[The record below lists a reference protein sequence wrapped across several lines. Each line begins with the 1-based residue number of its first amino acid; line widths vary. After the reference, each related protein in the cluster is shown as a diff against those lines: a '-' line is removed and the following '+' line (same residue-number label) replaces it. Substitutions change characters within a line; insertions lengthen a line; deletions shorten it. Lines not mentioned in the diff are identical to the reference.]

1 MNTSKSYE
9 DLSRRALIKL
19 SQDFDMDND
28 DALLRYLDKK
38 LEENPNTY
46 ESIRIP
52 ERVIVVAD
60 KTATEVKR
68 IGEDVIDKGGTYGK
82 RIADHCRKQT
92 LLLPLLEVRFSNS
105 YLPIS
110 RWLDFKPSR

>member
-1 MNTSKSYE
+1 MNSNNKSYE

-19 SQDFDMDND
+19 SKDFDMDND
-28 DALLRYLDKK
+28 DALLHYLDKK

-68 IGEDVIDKGGTYGK
+68 IGEDVIDKGGTL
-82 RIADHCRKQT
+82 IAKITENLADSALTFIRSKI
-92 LLLPLLEVRFSNS
+92 F
-105 YLPIS
+105 
-110 RWLDFKPSR
+110 

>member
-38 LEENPNTY
+38 LEGNPNTY

-68 IGEDVIDKGGTYGK
+68 IGEDVIDKGGTL
-82 RIADHCRKQT
+82 IAKITENLADSALTFIRSKI
-92 LLLPLLEVRFSNS
+92 F
-105 YLPIS
+105 
-110 RWLDFKPSR
+110 

>member
-1 MNTSKSYE
+1 
-9 DLSRRALIKL
+9 
-19 SQDFDMDND
+19 MDND

-68 IGEDVIDKGGTYGK
+68 IGEDVIDKGGTL
-82 RIADHCRKQT
+82 IAKITENLADSALTFIRSKI
-92 LLLPLLEVRFSNS
+92 F
-105 YLPIS
+105 
-110 RWLDFKPSR
+110 

>member
-68 IGEDVIDKGGTYGK
+68 IGEDVIDKGGTL
-82 RIADHCRKQT
+82 IAKITENLADSALTFIRSKI
-92 LLLPLLEVRFSNS
+92 F
-105 YLPIS
+105 
-110 RWLDFKPSR
+110 

>member
-1 MNTSKSYE
+1 MNTNKSYE

-46 ESIRIP
+46 ES
-52 ERVIVVAD
+52 VIVVAD

-68 IGEDVIDKGGTYGK
+68 IGEDVIDKGGTL
-82 RIADHCRKQT
+82 IAKITENLADSALTFIRSKI
-92 LLLPLLEVRFSNS
+92 F
-105 YLPIS
+105 
-110 RWLDFKPSR
+110 

>member
-1 MNTSKSYE
+1 MNSNKSYE

-19 SQDFDMDND
+19 NKDFDMDND

-68 IGEDVIDKGGTYGK
+68 IGEDVIDKGGTL
-82 RIADHCRKQT
+82 IAKITENLADSALTFIRSKI
-92 LLLPLLEVRFSNS
+92 F
-105 YLPIS
+105 
-110 RWLDFKPSR
+110 

>member
-52 ERVIVVAD
+52 ERVMVVAD

-68 IGEDVIDKGGTYGK
+68 IGEDVIDKGGTL
-82 RIADHCRKQT
+82 IAKITENLADSALTFIRSKI
-92 LLLPLLEVRFSNS
+92 F
-105 YLPIS
+105 
-110 RWLDFKPSR
+110 

>member
-1 MNTSKSYE
+1 MNTNKSYE

-68 IGEDVIDKGGTYGK
+68 IGEDVIDKGGTL
-82 RIADHCRKQT
+82 IAKITENLADSALTFIRSKI
-92 LLLPLLEVRFSNS
+92 F
-105 YLPIS
+105 
-110 RWLDFKPSR
+110 

>member
-1 MNTSKSYE
+1 MNSNKSYE

-46 ESIRIP
+46 ESIRIT

-68 IGEDVIDKGGTYGK
+68 IGEDVIDKGGTL
-82 RIADHCRKQT
+82 IAKITENLADSALTFIRSKI
-92 LLLPLLEVRFSNS
+92 F
-105 YLPIS
+105 
-110 RWLDFKPSR
+110 

>member
-1 MNTSKSYE
+1 MNTSKSYK

-68 IGEDVIDKGGTYGK
+68 IGEDVIDKGGTL
-82 RIADHCRKQT
+82 IAKITENLADSALTFIRSKI
-92 LLLPLLEVRFSNS
+92 F
-105 YLPIS
+105 
-110 RWLDFKPSR
+110 

>member
-1 MNTSKSYE
+1 MNSNNKSYE

-68 IGEDVIDKGGTYGK
+68 IGEDVIDKGGTL
-82 RIADHCRKQT
+82 IAKITENLADSALTFIRSKI
-92 LLLPLLEVRFSNS
+92 F
-105 YLPIS
+105 
-110 RWLDFKPSR
+110 

>member
-1 MNTSKSYE
+1 MNSNKSYE

-68 IGEDVIDKGGTYGK
+68 IGEDVIDKGGTL
-82 RIADHCRKQT
+82 IAKITENLADSALTFIRSKI
-92 LLLPLLEVRFSNS
+92 F
-105 YLPIS
+105 
-110 RWLDFKPSR
+110 